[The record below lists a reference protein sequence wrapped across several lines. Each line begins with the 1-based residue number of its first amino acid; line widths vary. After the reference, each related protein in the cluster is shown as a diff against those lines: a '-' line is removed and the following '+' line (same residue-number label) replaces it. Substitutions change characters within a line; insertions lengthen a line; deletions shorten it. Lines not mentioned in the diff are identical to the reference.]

1 MYMCVYTY
9 AYVCIYAHTH
19 IYIHSYSKKLKTN
32 KAKAPL
38 IPFIEHRFPLKKKKA
53 TSFHQ

>member
-19 IYIHSYSKKLKTN
+19 IYIHSYSKKLNTN

-38 IPFIEHRFPLKKKKA
+38 IPFIEHRFPLKKKK
-53 TSFHQ
+53 SN